1 MKLVMKFGGSS
12 VANGDCMKRVAKI
25 VSDFVNQGNRLVVV
39 VSALEGVTDQLLEA
53 SEEAKKGN
61 LDYTREFIEKI
72 RERHLNTVKDAI
84 KNQSL
89 KKEIENIVR
98 SIVEEIEKVLT
109 GIAYLGELTPK
120 SLDYVL
126 SFGERLSTPILC
138 YSLLDIGLNSKFL
151 SGKDAGIVTDSN
163 YGEARPLMRLTKYQ
177 VKQKLEPMLDK
188 GIIPVVTGYI
198 ASTQEGF
205 ITTLGRGGSDY
216 SATII
221 GSSLNADEICIWTDV
236 DGLMTADPKIVPSA
250 RTMPEI
256 SFQEAIE
263 MALFGA
269 KGLHPRALEPAMEEG
284 IPVRIRNT
292 FNPENPGT
300 LIDNKQKIKAGEIV
314 KAVNLIKNVSL
325 VNISGA
331 GMVGAPGTAAKVFDV
346 LGKNNVNVLM
356 FSQSASEANISFII
370 KKASLGKVMSAL
382 EIALLGQGIV
392 REITTDEDVCIVA
405 IVGAGMKGTPG
416 VAARI
421 FNAVAKKGV
430 NVIMISQGSSEV
442 NISFAVK
449 EKDGENA
456 VRAIHE
462 EFGLSK

>member
-1 MKLVMKFGGSS
+1 MKLIMKFGGSS
-12 VANGDCMKRVAKI
+12 VANGDCIKRVAKI
-25 VSDFVNQGNRLVVV
+25 ISNFVNQGNRLVIIA
-39 VSALEGVTDQLLEA
+39 SALEGITDQLLEA

-61 LDYTREFIEKI
+61 LNYINDFIHKI
-72 RERHLNTVKDAI
+72 KERHLKAVKDSI
-84 KNQSL
+84 KTESL
-89 KKEIENIVR
+89 KEKAMSVVKRN
-98 SIVEEIEKVLT
+98 VEELEKVLI
-109 GIAYLGELTPK
+109 GIAYLGDLTPR

-138 YSLLDIGLNSKFL
+138 YSLLDIGLNSEFL

-163 YGEARPLMRLTKYQ
+163 YGEARPLMKLTKYQ
-177 VKQKLEPMLDK
+177 VRQRLEPMLDK
-188 GIIPVVTGYI
+188 GIIPAVTGYI
-198 ASTQEGF
+198 AATQEGF

-221 GSSLNADEICIWTDV
+221 GASLNVDEISIWSDV

-250 RTMPEI
+250 KTIPEI

-263 MALFGA
+263 MAIFGA

-292 FNPENPGT
+292 FNTENSGT
-300 LIDNKQKIKAGEIV
+300 LIGNEQKVKVGEIV
-314 KAVNLIKNVSL
+314 KAVSLIKNVSL
-325 VNISGA
+325 INVSGA
-331 GMVGAPGTAAKVFDV
+331 GMVGVPGTAAKVFDI

-356 FSQSASEANISFII
+356 ISQSASEANISFII
-370 KKASLGKVMSAL
+370 KKVSLGKAMSAL

-392 REITTDEDVCIVA
+392 REVTSEEDICIIA
-405 IVGAGMKGTPG
+405 IVGAGMKGTLG
-416 VAARI
+416 VAARV
-421 FNAVAKKGV
+421 FNAVAKKGI

-449 EKDGENA
+449 EKDGEEA

-462 EFGLSK
+462 EFGLSR

>member
-12 VANGDCMKRVAKI
+12 VANGDCIKRVTKI
-25 VSDFVNQGNRLVVV
+25 IFDFVSQGHKLVIV

-61 LDYTREFIEKI
+61 LNYINDLIYKI
-72 RERHLNTVKDAI
+72 KERHLKVVKDVI
-84 KNQSL
+84 KAESL
-89 KKEIENIVR
+89 KEKLM
-98 SIVEEIEKVLT
+98 SIVKRNVEELEKVLI

-138 YSLLDIGLNSKFL
+138 YSLLDIGLNSEFL
-151 SGKDAGIVTDSN
+151 SGKDVGIVTDSN
-163 YGEARPLMRLTKYQ
+163 YGEARPLMKFTKYQ
-177 VKQKLEPMLDK
+177 VKQRLEPMLDK
-188 GIIPVVTGYI
+188 GVIPVVTGYI
-198 ASTQEGF
+198 ATTQEGF

-221 GSSLNADEICIWTDV
+221 GASLNFDEVCIWTDT

-250 RTMPEI
+250 KTIPEL
-256 SFQEAIE
+256 SFQEATE

-292 FNPENPGT
+292 FNPENSGT
-300 LIDNKQKIKAGEIV
+300 LIYNEQKIKTGEIV
-314 KAVNLIKNVSL
+314 KAVSLIKNVSL
-325 VNISGA
+325 INVSGA
-331 GMVGAPGTAAKVFDV
+331 GMVGAPGTAAKIFDI
-346 LGKNNVNVLM
+346 LGRNNVNVLM
-356 FSQSASEANISFII
+356 ISQSASEANISFII
-370 KKASLGKVMSAL
+370 KRSSLGKAISAL
-382 EIALLGQGIV
+382 EMALLGQGTV
-392 REITTDEDVCIVA
+392 REVTAEEDICIVA

-416 VAARI
+416 VAARV
-421 FNAVAKKGV
+421 FNAVAKKGI

-462 EFGLSK
+462 EFGLSR

>member
-12 VANGDCMKRVAKI
+12 VANGDCIKRVAKMI
-25 VSDFVNQGNRLVVV
+25 SDFVDQGNRLVII

-61 LDYTREFIEKI
+61 LNYINNFIYKI
-72 RERHLNTVKDAI
+72 KERHLKAVKDTI
-84 KNQSL
+84 KTESL
-89 KKEIENIVR
+89 KEEAMNIVKR
-98 SIVEEIEKVLT
+98 NVEELEKVLT
-109 GIAYLGELTPK
+109 GIAYIGELTLK

-126 SFGERLSTPILC
+126 SFGERLSTSILC
-138 YSLLDIGLNSKFL
+138 YSLLDIGLNSEFL
-151 SGKDAGIVTDSN
+151 SGKDVGIVTDSN
-163 YGEARPLMRLTKYQ
+163 YGEARPLMKLTKYQ
-177 VKQKLEPMLDK
+177 VRQRLEPMLDK

-198 ASTQEGF
+198 AATQEGF

-221 GSSLNADEICIWTDV
+221 GASLNADEICIWTDV
-236 DGLMTADPKIVPSA
+236 DGLMTADPKIAPSA
-250 RTMPEI
+250 KTIPEI

-263 MALFGA
+263 MAFFGA

-284 IPVRIRNT
+284 IHVRIRNT
-292 FNPENPGT
+292 FNPENFGT
-300 LIDNKQKIKAGEIV
+300 LIGNEQKIKKGEIA
-314 KAVNLIKNVSL
+314 KAVSLIKNVSL
-325 VNISGA
+325 INVSGA
-331 GMVGAPGTAAKVFDV
+331 GMVGAPGTAAKVFDI

-356 FSQSASEANISFII
+356 ISQSASEANISFII
-370 KKASLGKVMSAL
+370 KRSSLGKAISAL

-392 REITTDEDVCIVA
+392 REVTAEEDICIVA

-416 VAARI
+416 VAARV
-421 FNAVAKKGV
+421 FNSIAKKGI

-449 EKDGENA
+449 EKDGEEA
-456 VRAIHE
+456 VRTIHE
-462 EFGLSK
+462 EFGLSR

>member
-1 MKLVMKFGGSS
+1 MKFGGSS
-12 VANGDCMKRVAKI
+12 VANGDCIKRVAKI
-25 VSDFVNQGNRLVVV
+25 IHSFVEQGNRSVVV
-39 VSALEGVTDQLLEA
+39 VSALDGVTDQLIGA

-61 LDYTREFIEKI
+61 LNYINDFVYKI
-72 RERHLNTVKDAI
+72 KERHLKAI
-84 KNQSL
+84 EIVIKTESL
-89 KKEIENIVR
+89 KEEME
-98 SIVEEIEKVLT
+98 SIVKRNIEELEKVLT
-109 GIAYLGELTPK
+109 GIAYLGELTLK

-138 YSLLDIGLNSKFL
+138 YSLLDKGLKSRFL
-151 SGKDAGIVTDSN
+151 SGKEAGIVTDSN
-163 YGEARPLMRLTKYQ
+163 HGEARPLMKLTKHQ
-177 VKQKLEPMLDK
+177 VRQRLEPMLDE
-188 GIIPVVTGYI
+188 GLIPVVTGYI
-198 ASTQEGF
+198 AATQEGF

-216 SATII
+216 SATIL
-221 GSSLNADEICIWTDV
+221 GASLNADEISIWTDV

-250 RTMPEI
+250 KTIPEI

-263 MALFGA
+263 MAFFGA

-292 FNPENPGT
+292 FNPEKLGT
-300 LIDNKQKIKAGEIV
+300 LIGNEQKIKAGEIA
-314 KAVNLIKNVSL
+314 KAVSFIKNVSL
-325 VNISGA
+325 INVSGA
-331 GMVGAPGTAAKVFDV
+331 GMVGAPGTAAKVFDI

-356 FSQSASEANISFII
+356 ISQSASEANISFII
-370 KKASLGKVMSAL
+370 KKASLGKAISAL

-392 REITTDEDVCIVA
+392 REVTGDENVCIIA

-416 VAARI
+416 VAARV
-421 FNAVAKKGV
+421 F
-430 NVIMISQGSSEV
+430 NVIAKRSINVMMISQGSSEV

-449 EKDGENA
+449 EEDGENA